1 MPIKHLTSDA
11 RQTKE
16 IRLSFD
22 HIIYERKGSIAYVTL
37 NRPEKLNALNTKLMA
52 GFRAAM
58 RLSLI
63 HI

>member
-1 MPIKHLTSDA
+1 MEHLTPDA

-37 NRPEKLNALNTKLMA
+37 DRLEKLNALNT
-52 GFRAAM
+52 
-58 RLSLI
+58 
-63 HI
+63 